1 MHLIWDLAAKFEE
14 EVDYISKLI
23 HRKKESK
30 LKLSILFL
38 KNIWIRVA
46 RLKDQVKEC
55 AGIEGLT
62 QEEFIIIKSLKDC

>member
-38 KNIWIRVA
+38 KNI
-46 RLKDQVKEC
+46 
-55 AGIEGLT
+55 
-62 QEEFIIIKSLKDC
+62 